1 MPKNDFKKIKVK
13 LMISESIK
21 DINASPKIDNV
32 YQTNSI
38 LSTSSE
44 AYPCKAQSLQISSL
58 FHEFH
63 EYQKKIKTL
72 PICYPCIAD
81 DCTML
86 FDNEEDF
93 ENHKKTHENL
103 IKCSFP
109 GCKKQFLQFVNLK
122 KHFKHHFPSKK
133 IHFCSFPGCN
143 KSFTASY
150 NLTIH
155 YRIHKGDKPYECE
168 KCGKKFFDRAN
179 YKYHVT
185 VKHVEITLKDRTC
198 QHKGCCHKSKTIK
211 QKLMHH
217 DKLEIEC
224 KIEKNNLFNL
234 LNNFR
239 NSIKDLLELES
250 DLIDDLNKYE
260 GKDEMKEEISNIK
273 EQAKTLFDAAVDKD
287 QYKGIIGNY

>member
-1 MPKNDFKKIKVK
+1 MLLEIIKP
-13 LMISESIK
+13 
-21 DINASPKIDNV
+21 INSSPNMEN

-38 LSTSSE
+38 LSTSSDP
-44 AYPCKAQSLQISSL
+44 YQNP
-58 FHEFH
+58 FHLMNVKSALPVFP
-63 EYQKKIKTL
+63 KKTKIQ
-72 PICYPCIAD
+72 PVCYPCNAD

-86 FDNEEDF
+86 FNNKEEC
-93 ENHKKTHENL
+93 EKHIKIHGNL
-103 IKCSFP
+103 LKCNYP
-109 GCKKQFLQFVNLK
+109 GCNKQFMLLINLK
-122 KHFKHHFPSKK
+122 KHYKHHFPSKK
-133 IHFCSFPGCN
+133 VHLCPFPGCN

-185 VKHVEITLKDRTC
+185 IKHAEINEKDRTC
-198 QHKGCCHKSKTIK
+198 QHRGCFHKSKTIK
-211 QKLMHH
+211 QRLMHH

-239 NSIKDLLELES
+239 NSIKNILDLNS
-250 DLIDDLNKYE
+250 DLIEDLEKFE
-260 GKDEMKEEISNIK
+260 GNEDIKKEIRNIK
-273 EQAKTLFDAAVDKD
+273 KQAYILYDAAIDKD
-287 QYKGIIGNY
+287 QYKGIISNN

>member
-1 MPKNDFKKIKVK
+1 MLLEIIKPINSS
-13 LMISESIK
+13 LNMES
-21 DINASPKIDNV
+21 

-38 LSTSSE
+38 LSTSSDP
-44 AYPCKAQSLQISSL
+44 YQNP
-58 FHEFH
+58 FHLMNVNSVLPAFP
-63 EYQKKIKTL
+63 KKTKIQ
-72 PICYPCIAD
+72 PVCYPCHAD

-86 FDNEEDF
+86 FNNKEEC
-93 ENHKKTHENL
+93 ENH
-103 IKCSFP
+103 IKIHGNFLKCNYP
-109 GCKKQFLQFVNLK
+109 GCNKQFMLLINLK
-122 KHFKHHFPSKK
+122 KHYKHHFPSKK
-133 IHFCSFPGCN
+133 VHLCPFPGCN

-185 VKHVEITLKDRTC
+185 IKHAEINEKDRTC
-198 QHKGCCHKSKTIK
+198 QHSGCFHKSKTIK
-211 QKLMHH
+211 QRLMHH

-239 NSIKDLLELES
+239 NSIKNILDLNS
-250 DLIDDLNKYE
+250 DLIEDLEKYE
-260 GKDEMKEEISNIK
+260 GNEDIKEEIRNVK
-273 EQAKTLFDAAVDKD
+273 KQAYILYDAAIDKD
-287 QYKGIIGNY
+287 QYKGIISNN